1 MIFKNKY
8 TLLLVLLVVAV
19 CFNFVNAAKKQ
30 KLTPEQQALKNK
42 MKAERMKKSE
52 AADKLIRHST
62 VKEFKDEVLNDEEN
76 LWIVFFGSKKC
87 PHTQKFN
94 PKWLQFQQ
102 NMDDGLYNFENIK
115 ITKIECYGEQF
126 DFCVSQENQY
136 WPELMF
142 YYKGVKKG
150 SYDGEDEIEDIVKYI
165 NEKKDSLM
173 KVKSTKNVKPLK
185 SGLPSKKPGKNP
197 PSNKPSTKNPPKKP
211 TKVPAKRPPPPKP
224 VKDLPPPKNEESKDN
239 ESDDNEIEEIDVDDN
254 NYENNNSN
262 NGIEEEI
269 DNSIDDKN
277 HEIENGI
284 EEEDYYIP
292 KKGGNVENNEAL
304 DQNEGSSHVLVYS
317 IGGCAACVAG
327 LLFAKKR
334 FRGQGY
340 SRIGGNERTAQ
351 MRYKYDK
358 HIV

>member
-1 MIFKNKY
+1 MIFKNKF
-8 TLLLVLLVVAV
+8 TFLLVLLIVAV

-62 VKEFKDEVLNDEEN
+62 VEEFKKEVLNDEEN

-126 DFCVSQENQY
+126 NFCVSQENQY

-142 YYKGVKKG
+142 YYKGVKRG
-150 SYDGEDEIEDIVKYI
+150 TYDGEDEIEDIVKYI
-165 NEKKDSLM
+165 NDKKDSLM
-173 KVKSTKNVKPLK
+173 KVKSTKTVKPLK
-185 SGLPSKKPGKNP
+185 SDLPSKKPGKNP
-197 PSNKPSTKNPPKKP
+197 PPKNPSPKNPPKKP
-211 TKVPAKRPPPPKP
+211 TKAPAKRPPPTKP

-239 ESDDNEIEEIDVDDN
+239 DIDNDDIEEEDIINNDN
-254 NYENNNSN
+254 NND
-262 NGIEEEI
+262 IDEEI
-269 DNSIDDKN
+269 DNSIDDKHN
-277 HEIENGI
+277 DVENGI
-284 EEEDYYIP
+284 EEDDYSIP
-292 KKGGNVENNEAL
+292 KNGNAENDETL
-304 DQNEGSSHVLVYS
+304 GQNEGSSHVLVYS

-334 FRGQGY
+334 FRGKGY
-340 SRIGGNERTAQ
+340 SRIGGGERSART
-351 MRYKYDK
+351 RYKYDK
-358 HIV
+358 YIV